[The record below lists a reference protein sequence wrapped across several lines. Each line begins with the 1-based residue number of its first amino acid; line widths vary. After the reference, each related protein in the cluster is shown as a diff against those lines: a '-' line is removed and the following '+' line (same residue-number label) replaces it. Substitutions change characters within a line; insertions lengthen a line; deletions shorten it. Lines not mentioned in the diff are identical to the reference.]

1 MTPMDVHSPPN
12 SSRTPAGEI
21 WRRLPRSTA
30 PMRWQLPRTEALFD
44 GLAAGA
50 PPTIRWY
57 IPARPALVL
66 GRSQCPGRADLA
78 AARAAGVVVH
88 RRTSGGGAVLV
99 DDAALSLDIALPAG
113 HPLALTD
120 LTRSYEW
127 IGRAWADALHQL
139 GIPGARAIPT
149 AEARALAALPADDP
163 LRLACFGT
171 LSPYE
176 VVVGQR
182 KVVGLSQI
190 RRRPGA
196 IYAIGVHLRWRPARL
211 TALLALDPPT
221 RAALTASLAT
231 AAAGLDE
238 LAGRPVAVAE
248 VIPAV
253 ERALIGQLGIT
264 LRPGPWLTAERAAA
278 ARMPAARFWP
288 VRLSSAPVDA
298 FAL

>member
-1 MTPMDVHSPPN
+1 MDKSPTDAHLA
-12 SSRTPAGEI
+12 RAGEV
-21 WRRLPRSTA
+21 WRRLPYATA
-30 PMRWQLPRTEALFD
+30 PMGWQLARTEALFD
-44 GLAAGA
+44 GLVAGA

-57 IPARPALVL
+57 MPARPALVL
-66 GRSQCPGRADLA
+66 GRSQGPDRADLA
-78 AARAAGVVVH
+78 ATRAGGVAVH

-99 DDAALSLDIALPAG
+99 DDAALSLDIALPTS

-127 IGRAWADALHQL
+127 IGRVWTDALHHL
-139 GIPGARAIPT
+139 GILGASAIPT

-176 VVVGQR
+176 VVVGRR

-211 TALLALDPPT
+211 TALLALDPTT
-221 RAALTASLAT
+221 RAALTISLAG

-238 LAGRPVAVAE
+238 LAGRPVATPEIMA
-248 VIPAV
+248 AV
-253 ERALIGQLGIT
+253 ESALTDRLGIILT
-264 LRPGPWLTAERAAA
+264 PGPWLAAERAAA
-278 ARMPAARFWP
+278 QSARGRFRPMRSPAVPA
-288 VRLSSAPVDA
+288 LTSAS
-298 FAL
+298 